1 VNERKRVL
9 IITDEGKTVMAA
21 ALSMTNELTGYK
33 TVICSGESFAGT
45 DILPTDVFILGCEK
59 PHPAS
64 FAYLAEM
71 LAHVNLAGRKCGI
84 FSTNEKAQKYL
95 CNLVKDCDAA
105 VGEPM
110 LIPESAIIKP
120 DVKEWLQ
127 KLLN

>member
-1 VNERKRVL
+1 VDERKRVL
-9 IITDEGKTVMAA
+9 IVTDEGKTVMAA
-21 ALSMTNELTGYK
+21 ALDMTNELAGYK

-45 DILPTDVFILGCEK
+45 DLLPSDVFILGCEN

-84 FSTNEKAQKYL
+84 FSTNEKAEKYL
-95 CNLVKDCDAA
+95 RSLVRDCDAA
-105 VGEPM
+105 VGEPLM
-110 LIPESAIIKP
+110 IQENAVIKP
-120 DVKEWLQ
+120 NLKEWLQ